1 MQPRAFIRQIEVRF
15 MARFS
20 IVILCFLLC
29 FSGAEGGFVKYGNKS
44 TSTPLALVR
53 GKAKKHR
60 SRTGARKRKNR
71 PSRTGARN
79 PNLEWEKALRDGALG
94 VVIYPNSQLNQIEKA
109 QLLAGYSDA
118 EIRTALAVR
127 FLEIWTSEELQAEL
141 AARAA
146 RAKRD

>member
-1 MQPRAFIRQIEVRF
+1 

-44 TSTPLALVR
+44 TSAPLALVR
-53 GKAKKHR
+53 GKAKKHHP
-60 SRTGARKRKNR
+60 RTSARKRKKR

-79 PNLEWEKALRDGALG
+79 PDFEWEKAIRTGARG
-94 VVIYPNSQLNQIEKA
+94 VVVYPNSELNQIEKA

-127 FLEIWTSEELQAEL
+127 LLQIWTSEELQAEL

-146 RAKRD
+146 RAKRE